1 MTPSDRFIADKATI
15 RAELERRAK
24 ARQPTTYGEAAQL
37 IGRPA
42 GGIGAI
48 LAAIRAEGLV
58 RGRPDLTAL
67 LVTVNTGLPKRAG
80 VGPEARERA
89 IAVQEAVFRAWS
101 ASG

>member
-1 MTPSDRFIADKATI
+1 MSTDRFIADKATI

-24 ARQPTTYGEAAQL
+24 ARRPITYGEAGHL

-48 LAAIRAEGLV
+48 LAAIRAEELV